1 MRLLSVNCGLPRQV
15 DWHGSTVTTSIF
27 KDPVNGRVP
36 LRTLNLDG
44 DKQSDLTVH
53 GGQYKAVYCYPVQ
66 HYEYW
71 KGKLPGQPLPIG
83 VFGENFTVDGF
94 DEDSVYIG
102 DRFSVGSAE
111 VVVSQPRLPC
121 YKLGIRFGSDQMVKR
136 FLASGLTGF
145 YLAVLREGE
154 VGAGDEIVPLSHDP
168 DSIPVSAITRLYIA
182 KEYNSEDLRDVQAAM
197 KLSSLPDSW
206 KQWLWER
213 ANRRRV

>member
-15 DWHGSTVTTSIF
+15 NWHGTPVTTSIF
-27 KDPVNGRVP
+27 KEPVSGRIP

-53 GGQYKAVYCYPVQ
+53 GGQHKAVYCYPVQ

-71 KGKLPGQPLPIG
+71 KTHLPGQPLPVG
-83 VFGENFTVDGF
+83 VFGENFTVEGF

-121 YKLGIRFGSDQMVKR
+121 YKLGIRFGSDEMVKR

-154 VGAGDEIVPLSHDP
+154 VGAGDEIVQLSHDP
-168 DSIPVSAITRLYIA
+168 ESIPVSAITRLYIA
-182 KEYNSEDLRDVQAAM
+182 KEYDSEDLRDVQVAM
-197 KLSSLPDSW
+197 KSSALPDSW

>member
-27 KDPVNGRVP
+27 KDPVSGRVP

>member
-27 KDPVNGRVP
+27 KDPVSGRVP

-182 KEYNSEDLRDVQAAM
+182 KEYDSEDLRDVQAAM
-197 KLSSLPDSW
+197 KLSALPDSW

-213 ANRRRV
+213 ANRHRV

>member
-27 KDPVNGRVP
+27 KDPVSGRVP

-53 GGQYKAVYCYPVQ
+53 GGHYKAVYCYPAQ

-71 KGKLPGQPLPIG
+71 KAKLPGQPLPIG

-182 KEYNSEDLRDVQAAM
+182 KEYDSEDLRDVQAAM
-197 KLSSLPDSW
+197 KLSALPDSW

-213 ANRRRV
+213 ANRHRV

>member
-182 KEYNSEDLRDVQAAM
+182 KEYDSEDLRDVQAAM

>member
-213 ANRRRV
+213 ANRHRV

>member
-1 MRLLSVNCGLPRQV
+1 
-15 DWHGSTVTTSIF
+15 
-27 KDPVNGRVP
+27 
-36 LRTLNLDG
+36 
-44 DKQSDLTVH
+44 
-53 GGQYKAVYCYPVQ
+53 
-66 HYEYW
+66 
-71 KGKLPGQPLPIG
+71 
-83 VFGENFTVDGF
+83 
-94 DEDSVYIG
+94 
-102 DRFSVGSAE
+102 
-111 VVVSQPRLPC
+111 
-121 YKLGIRFGSDQMVKR
+121 MVKR